1 MSQPWSHSLSVVQNS
16 ASFETSTHKLIKKE
30 RKKKN
35 KNRKTEKKGM
45 RPTTWY
51 GLKEKNKNI
60 MQNKVRFFSLHAYCR
75 DSKRYWVFT
84 LIWSLNVS
92 KLLFHAHICWY
103 SYKWRFP
110 LFNCKSVPKP
120 PTGSPSLTFV
130 LNHCYIQYLYG
141 IYMHCVSLNDT
152 ELLIIFSISL
162 HYTKRL
168 SRDKGVNLSGGQRKR
183 SSAWPD
189 VS

>member
-1 MSQPWSHSLSVVQNS
+1 
-16 ASFETSTHKLIKKE
+16 
-30 RKKKN
+30 
-35 KNRKTEKKGM
+35 M
-45 RPTTWY
+45 RPTTLY
-51 GLKEKNKNI
+51 GLKQKNKNI

-75 DSKRYWVFT
+75 DSKRYWVFQ

-103 SYKWRFP
+103 SYKRRFP

-141 IYMHCVSLNDT
+141 IYTHIVSPWMTLNCSLSFQYLYTTQRDYPKIRVLIYQVVRKNVLLL
-152 ELLIIFSISL
+152 ELMSVNHRII
-162 HYTKRL
+162 
-168 SRDKGVNLSGGQRKR
+168 
-183 SSAWPD
+183 
-189 VS
+189 